1 METKQLSDILD
12 VQILENSVNRK
23 KLFIEVFKKYFY
35 LKYETDDI
43 SRFCDDYRE
52 KIEQIN
58 NGHDGSP
65 KVTSTDSLKRKLRR
79 LLNYSPDNKNAAT
92 AVVPRNTII
101 NIAFVLTENLSN
113 EHDRLKIT
121 NDMLLNMGFPMLR
134 ASSEI
139 EIFLIHALT
148 KRKSYKK
155 CIELIEEYKKY
166 KAKKEK
172 ESVPL
177 RSDEFKDQTTTYYY
191 NRALAIPDNDL
202 QLFEDVYDMSSNMSW
217 ASKRIQTEF
226 NDTMTTQKAK
236 RMENIFRSKIDE
248 LTCKPEYDNCS
259 YIIVR
264 NGLLANDMKSNTW
277 HLFIPGTNKEEKL
290 ELSKNDTIRLNNYFY
305 IVFLHSDKHYCLY
318 RDNKKVGFLLADK
331 VKNLFDS
338 NHSKIKLEC
347 EFYLTFSMSNRI
359 YDIDFISAF
368 RREFRRVF
376 PEHGSAARDCYFEYI
391 KRELHMDFVPIKH
404 ASIRTVCDGIDSVLK
419 GSAMLSR
426 EAYILW
432 LLFCGYSTAEINATI
447 SKRYDALNPKIYF
460 DLYAMIIGNFKID
473 NSNKKIIYR
482 NPFNMNEQYI
492 VENDLGIDLSNDQT
506 FRSNII
512 KDLTSNFDKDF
523 AADAFIN
530 SANSTVADL
539 F

>member
-23 KLFIEVFKKYFY
+23 KLFIDIFKKYLY
-35 LKYETDDI
+35 LKYGTDDI
-43 SRFCDDYRE
+43 SGFCDDYRA
-52 KIEQIN
+52 KIEQID
-58 NGHDGSP
+58 NGHDGVT

-79 LLNYSPDNKNAAT
+79 LLNYSLDNKNAAT
-92 AVVPRNTII
+92 SVVPRNTII
-101 NIAFVLTENLSN
+101 QIAFVLTEELSD

-134 ASSEI
+134 ASSET

-155 CIELIEEYKKY
+155 CIELFGEFKKY

-172 ESVPL
+172 ESAPL
-177 RSDEFKDQTTTYYY
+177 NSDEFENKTTTYYY

-202 QLFEDVYDMSSNMSW
+202 QLFEDVYDMSSSMKVVSQ
-217 ASKRIQTEF
+217 KIQTELIA
-226 NDTMTTQKAK
+226 TIESQKTK
-236 RMENIFRSKIDE
+236 R
-248 LTCKPEYDNCS
+248 
-259 YIIVR
+259 
-264 NGLLANDMKSNTW
+264 NT
-277 HLFIPGTNKEEKL
+277 
-290 ELSKNDTIRLNNYFY
+290 SR
-305 IVFLHSDKHYCLY
+305 
-318 RDNKKVGFLLADK
+318 
-331 VKNLFDS
+331 
-338 NHSKIKLEC
+338 IKLEC
-347 EFYLTFSMSNRI
+347 EFYLTFSMSDKI
-359 YDIDFISAF
+359 CGIDCIPSF
-368 RREFRRVF
+368 REKF
-376 PEHGSAARDCYFEYI
+376 PEHRSTGITRDSYFDYI
-391 KRELHMDFVPIKH
+391 GTLYMDFVPIKR
-404 ASIRTVCDGIDSVLK
+404 ASIRTVCDGIDSVTK

-482 NPFNMNEQYI
+482 NPFNMNKQYI
-492 VENDLGIDLSNDQT
+492 VENDLGIELTNEQT
-506 FRSNII
+506 LRSNII
-512 KDLTSNFDKDF
+512 KKLTICFNKDF

-530 SANSTVADL
+530 SANSTVVDL

>member
-23 KLFIEVFKKYFY
+23 KLFIDIFKKYLY
-35 LKYETDDI
+35 LKYGTDDI
-43 SRFCDDYRE
+43 SGFCNDYRA
-52 KIEQIN
+52 KIEQID
-58 NGHDGSP
+58 NGHDGTT

-79 LLNYSPDNKNAAT
+79 LLNYSPNNKNAAT
-92 AVVPRNTII
+92 SVVPRYTII
-101 NIAFVLTENLSN
+101 QIAFVLTEELSD
-113 EHDRLKIT
+113 EYDRLKIT
-121 NDMLLNMGFPMLR
+121 NNMLLNMGFPMLR
-134 ASSEI
+134 ASSEK

-155 CIELIEEYKKY
+155 CIELFEEYKKY
-166 KAKKEK
+166 KSKKEK
-172 ESVPL
+172 ESAPL
-177 RSDEFKDQTTTYYY
+177 CSDEFENKTTTYYY

-259 YIIVR
+259 YIVVR

-290 ELSKNDTIRLNNYFY
+290 ELSKNDMIRLNNYFY

-318 RDNKKVGFLLADK
+318 RDNKKVGFLLANK

-347 EFYLTFSMSNRI
+347 EFYLSFSKTEELCG
-359 YDIDFISAF
+359 IDCIQSF
-368 RREFRRVF
+368 REKF
-376 PEHGSAARDCYFEYI
+376 PEHRSTGITRDSYFDYI
-391 KRELHMDFVPIKH
+391 GTLYMDFVPIKS
-404 ASIRTVCDGIDSVLK
+404 AYIRTVCDGIDSVTK

-492 VENDLGIDLSNDQT
+492 VENDLGIELTNEQT
-506 FRSNII
+506 LRSNII
-512 KDLTSNFDKDF
+512 KELTICFNKDF

-530 SANSTVADL
+530 SANSTVVDL